1 LFYNYFMHKILSQKF
16 FQNENT
22 VKIAKSL
29 LGKFLIRRFKIPRKS
44 VHCEVMMIT
53 EVEAYDGFK
62 DKASHA
68 HRGKTERNKIMF
80 GSAGHW
86 YVYFTYGI
94 HWMLNIV
101 TGPKEYPAAILIRSV
116 LARPLS
122 LPSTRSSATADSLVL
137 ARFADRGSAKTI
149 GPGKAAARVSENRSR
164 SHFHWQVINGPA
176 RLTKALEIDGKLNGQ
191 PANQKS
197 GLWIEDRGFRIGNP
211 PSHKASADNFHS
223 PWRMKIKKSP
233 RIGVDYAGPVW
244 AKKRY
249 RFYIKFK

>member
-1 LFYNYFMHKILSQKF
+1 MHKILSQKF
-16 FQNENT
+16 FQNKNT
-22 VKIAKSL
+22 MKIAKSL

-44 VHCEVMMIT
+44 VHCEAMMIT
-53 EVEAYDGFK
+53 EVEAYDGFR

-80 GSAGHW
+80 GPAGYW

-101 TGPKEYPAAILIRSV
+101 TGPMEYPAAVLIRAVAEISPR
-116 LARPLS
+116 LYSHRNQNKFFPAKNFS
-122 LPSTRSSATADSLVL
+122 SPSANHFLLTENYNKKSKLVRLRDVPYGIQADL
-137 ARFADRGSAKTI
+137 I
-149 GPGKAAARVSENRSR
+149 
-164 SHFHWQVINGPA
+164 HFISGPA
-176 RLTKALEIDGKLNGQ
+176 RLTKALKIDGKFNGK
-191 PANQKS
+191 PASPKS

-249 RFYIKFK
+249 RFYI